1 MTPTKEADAKR
12 EHRRTQVIANVLAGI
27 PYRDIATGLECSLS
41 TVARDV
47 KAVLRR
53 WQQEQEWIGSL
64 YANLE
69 LRRLDT
75 AVAAIWGKVQ
85 EGDFQAIDRLLAI
98 MDRRAK
104 YLRLYVP
111 FEVKL
116 TDDEL
121 IQELQKLLTEVAAL
135 GPGAAASKAAS
146 LVAELG
152 AGPAVD
158 PGEG

>member
-12 EHRRTQVIANVLAGI
+12 EHRRTQVIANVLAGVA
-27 PYRDIATGLECSLS
+27 YRDIATGLDCSAS

-47 KAVLRR
+47 KAILGR

-69 LRRLDT
+69 LRRLDV
-75 AVAAIWGKVQ
+75 AVAAIWAKVQ
-85 EGDFQAIDRLLAI
+85 KGELQAIDRLLAI

-121 IQELQKLLTEVAAL
+121 TQEIQKLLAEIASL
-135 GPGAAASKAAS
+135 GPGAAAAKAAA

-152 AGPAVD
+152 VSSAVD
-158 PGEG
+158 LGEG

>member
-1 MTPTKEADAKR
+1 MTSTKEAAAAR
-12 EHRRTQVIANVLAGI
+12 EIRRTQVLANVLAGV
-27 PYRDIATGLECSLS
+27 PYRNIAQALGCCAG
-41 TVARDV
+41 TVAHDV
-47 KAVLRR
+47 KIVLERM
-53 WQQEQEWIGSL
+53 QQEQEWLGSL

-75 AVAAIWGKVQ
+75 ALTGIWSRVR
-85 EGDFQAIDRLLAI
+85 EGDLYAIDRLLAI

-121 IQELQKLLTEVAAL
+121 TQEIQNLLAEVAAL
-135 GPGAAASKAAS
+135 GPGAAAAKAAA

-152 AGPAVD
+152 ASSTVG